1 MIRILGLLALGVS
14 IASAQNILYNADRD
28 KTAQDAVAAA
38 KAITSTSVAATQMKN
53 LEQMERDLI
62 QNEVAW
68 TETSLK
74 ANLNGFR
81 TWEGVEIIVGTVE
94 FLTTLDST
102 ADSLD
107 VLRAREAEIKAEVQ
121 KLRAQAAAAKEA
133 NEPPLVTETIL
144 ERVGQAE
151 DILGFAQGAI
161 GSLNCKPD
169 TTCGATLKEFQAVGE
184 ALGELKKGVEQVNI
198 LATSVRKIAAAAAK
212 IRVDPKSLAPSP
224 VAIQM
229 QLLATEADYIKA
241 VSVIR
246 ARRSLDKREVLQLI
260 REYKLRFGQ
269 LGLTLNRRTVVN
281 GVEQNVPVRIEDT
294 LQERAAGRDADAKD
308 AVEEALEPL
317 LLAAAIAAR
326 QDSSERIWGMREAVE
341 ARRWQIRKSGIY
353 NGSYEATLVAASQRL
368 AAYYAT
374 GFKPSQVAQFLYQL
388 GNAFAIPYLV
398 VTK

>member
-1 MIRILGLLALGVS
+1 MIRLLGLLALGVCV
-14 IASAQNILYNADRD
+14 ASAQNILYNADRD

-38 KAITSTSVAATQMKN
+38 KTITSMPVATTQMKN
-53 LEQMERDLI
+53 LEQMEKDLI

-74 ANLNGFR
+74 ASLNGFR
-81 TWEGVEIIVGTVE
+81 TWQGVEIIVDTVD
-94 FLTTLDST
+94 FLVKLNST
-102 ADSLD
+102 ADNMTA
-107 VLRAREAEIKAEVQ
+107 LRAREQEIKDEVQ
-121 KLRAQAAAAKEA
+121 KLRAQAAAAKDA
-133 NEPPLVTETIL
+133 KEPPLVTETIL

-161 GSLNCKPD
+161 GSLKCTPG
-169 TTCGATLKEFQAVGE
+169 TTCAATAREFQAVGE

-198 LATSVRKIAAAAAK
+198 LATTVRKIAAAAAN

-224 VAIQM
+224 VVIQM
-229 QLLATEADYIKA
+229 QLLATEADYLKA

-246 ARRSLDKREVLQLI
+246 ARRSLDKREVLELI
-260 REYKLRFGQ
+260 REYKLRLAGIRVPM
-269 LGLTLNRRTVVN
+269 TRKATVN
-281 GVEQNVPVRIEDT
+281 GTEQDVPVRIEDT
-294 LQERAAGRDADAKD
+294 LVERAAGRDSDAKD
-308 AVEEALEPL
+308 AAEETLEPL

-326 QDSSERIWGMREAVE
+326 QDSSERIWGMREAIE

-368 AAYYAT
+368 AAYYSS

>member
-14 IASAQNILYNADRD
+14 IASGQNILYNADRD

-81 TWEGVEIIVGTVE
+81 TWQGVEIIVGTVE

-107 VLRAREAEIKAEVQ
+107 ALQAREAEIKAEVQ

-133 NEPPLVTETIL
+133 NESPLVTETIL

-161 GSLNCKPD
+161 GSLNCKPN